1 MSCRA
6 NFAPSG
12 CRFEIQQAGIAE
24 IPMDSAKAKSKNERN
39 EYVLFRV
46 LCTPFTKLTMH
57 CNNPELYPSATGQQA
72 GQPRYGHL
80 IGNRWVDST
89 ADALP
94 VIAPATGEHFAW
106 ISGGG
111 SAEIDA
117 AVAAARNALDGEW
130 GLVTATERGRLMQK
144 FASLVLA
151 SEERLAW
158 VEAHDTGKPISQAR
172 TDIRAVARYFE
183 FYGGAADKI
192 HGEVIPY
199 LNGYNVSVVR
209 EPLGITAHITPWNYP
224 AQMFGRTIAP
234 ALAMGNAA
242 VLKPA
247 EEACLIC
254 MELGALAVEAGFP
267 AGALNIV
274 TGLGEQAGAALTR
287 HPGINFVSFTGS
299 PEVGRLVQESAAIHH
314 VPVVLELGGKS
325 PQVVFADADLE
336 AAASMVCRGIT
347 QNAGQTCSAGSRVLV
362 ERSVFDTFMVLLA
375 ARFAEVRIGTPG
387 EDADLGP
394 LINRTQQEKVLSFIE
409 NARRDGLPLVA
420 QSAVPEALKNGFF
433 VPPSVFGPVS
443 ADNALVCQEVFGPVL
458 AVQVFDDEDDAVA
471 LANGTE
477 FGLVA
482 GVWTRDGAR
491 QQRMARRI
499 VSGQVFINCYGAGG
513 GVELP
518 FGGTKRSGHGRE
530 KGLMALEEVS
540 TTKTV
545 VNCYL

>member
-1 MSCRA
+1 MQ
-6 NFAPSG
+6 P
-12 CRFEIQQAGIAE
+12 AE
-24 IPMDSAKAKSKNERN
+24 PN
-39 EYVLFRV
+39 
-46 LCTPFTKLTMH
+46 
-57 CNNPELYPSATGQQA
+57 LYPNARRWRDD
-72 GQPRYGHL
+72 QPQYGHL
-80 IGNRWVDST
+80 IANRWHDSDEAPIAVT
-89 ADALP
+89 
-94 VIAPATGEHFAW
+94 APATGQPLAW
-106 ISGGG
+106 LARGGA
-111 SAEIDA
+111 AEIDA
-117 AVAAARNALDGEW
+117 AVAAARAALDGEW
-130 GLVTATERGRLMQK
+130 GRTTATERGRMLQA
-144 FASLVLA
+144 FAALVLA
-151 SEERLAW
+151 NEERLAW

-172 TDIRAVARYFE
+172 ADMRAVARYFQ
-183 FYGGAADKI
+183 FYGEAADKV

-199 LNGYNVSVVR
+199 LNDYNVTVVR
-209 EPLGITAHITPWNYP
+209 EPLGVTAHITPWNYP

-247 EEACLIC
+247 EEACLVC
-254 MELGALAVEAGFP
+254 LELGQVAVQAGLP

-274 TGLGEQAGAALTR
+274 TGLGEEAGAALTR

-299 PEVGRLVQESAAIHH
+299 PEVGRLVQEAAAIHH

-325 PQVVFADADLE
+325 PQVVFADADLD
-336 AAASMVCRGIT
+336 AAASAVCKAIT
-347 QNAGQTCSAGSRVLV
+347 QNAGQTCSAGSRVII
-362 ERSVFDTFMVLLA
+362 ERSIYDRFSKLLA
-375 ARFAEVRIGTPG
+375 ARFAALRIGAPND
-387 EDADLGP
+387 DADLGP
-394 LINRTQQEKVLSFIE
+394 LINAAQQRRVLDFIE
-409 NARRDGLPLVA
+409 NARRDGLPVVA
-420 QSAVPEALKNGFF
+420 QTPLPVNRSEGYF
-433 VPPSVFGPVS
+433 VPPTVFGPVP

-458 AVQVFDDEDDAVA
+458 AAQVFDTEEEAVA

-545 VNCYL
+545 VNYYG

>member
-1 MSCRA
+1 MAHRIHFCS
-6 NFAPSG
+6 
-12 CRFEIQQAGIAE
+12 RFL
-24 IPMDSAKAKSKNERN
+24 R
-39 EYVLFRV
+39 
-46 LCTPFTKLTMH
+46 TPLSTKLTMQ
-57 CNNPELYPSATGQQA
+57 NNQSALYPAATGQQA
-72 GQPRYGHL
+72 NQPRYGHL

-89 ADALP
+89 ATALP
-94 VIAPATGEHFAW
+94 VLAPATGECFAW
-106 ISGGG
+106 ISSGG
-111 SAEIDA
+111 SVEIDA
-117 AVAAARNALDGEW
+117 AVIAARTALDGAW
-130 GLVTATERGRLMQK
+130 GLVTATERGRLMHK
-144 FASLVLA
+144 FAALVLA
-151 SEERLAW
+151 NEERLAW

-172 TDIRAVARYFE
+172 ADIRAVARYFE
-183 FYGGAADKI
+183 FYGGAADKV
-192 HGEVIPY
+192 HGETIPY

-209 EPLGITAHITPWNYP
+209 EPLGVTAHITPWNYP
-224 AQMFGRTIAP
+224 AQMFGRTVAP
-234 ALAMGNAA
+234 ALAMGNGV

-254 MELGALAVEAGFP
+254 LELGALAVEAGFP

-336 AAASMVCRGIT
+336 NAATQVCKAIT
-347 QNAGQTCSAGSRVLV
+347 QNAGQTCSAGSRVLI
-362 ERSVFDTFMVLLA
+362 ERSVFDTFIEMLK
-375 ARFAEVRIGTPG
+375 ARFAAVRIGTP
-387 EDADLGP
+387 EQDADLGP
-394 LINRTQQEKVLSFIE
+394 LINQTQQAKVLAFIE
-409 NARRDGLPLVA
+409 NAQRDGLPLIA
-420 QSAVPEALKNGFF
+420 QAVVPAALKNGFF
-433 VPPSVFGPVS
+433 VPPSVFGPVP

-458 AVQVFDDEDDAVA
+458 AVQVFDNEEEAVA

-482 GVWTRDGAR
+482 GVWTRDGAK

-530 KGLMALEEVS
+530 KGLMALDEVS

>member
-1 MSCRA
+1 
-6 NFAPSG
+6 
-12 CRFEIQQAGIAE
+12 
-24 IPMDSAKAKSKNERN
+24 
-39 EYVLFRV
+39 
-46 LCTPFTKLTMH
+46 MH
-57 CNNPELYPSATGQQA
+57 PNQPELYPSACGHQA

-80 IGNRWVDST
+80 IGNRWIDST
-89 ADALP
+89 GDALP
-94 VIAPATGEHFAW
+94 VIAPATGECFGW
-106 ISGGG
+106 ISSGG

-117 AVAAARNALDGEW
+117 AVAAARAALDGAW
-130 GLVTATERGRLMQK
+130 GLLTATERGRLMHK
-144 FASLVLA
+144 FAALVLVH
-151 SEERLAW
+151 EERLAW

-172 TDIRAVARYFE
+172 ADIRAVARYFE

-199 LNGYNVSVVR
+199 LNGYNVNVVR
-209 EPLGITAHITPWNYP
+209 EPLGVTAHITPWNYP
-224 AQMFGRTIAP
+224 AQMFGRSLAP
-234 ALAMGNAA
+234 ALAMGNAT

-254 MELGALAVEAGFP
+254 LEFGALAMEAGFP

-274 TGLGEQAGAALTR
+274 TGLGERAGAALTR

-325 PQVVFADADLE
+325 PQVVFADADLQ
-336 AAASMVCRGIT
+336 AAASQVCKAIT

-362 ERSVFDTFMVLLA
+362 QRSIFDTFMALLA
-375 ARFAEVRIGTPG
+375 SQFAAVRIGKP
-387 EDADLGP
+387 EDDADLGP
-394 LINRTQQEKVLSFIE
+394 LINQTQQEKVLSFID
-409 NARRDGLPLVA
+409 NAQRDGLPLVA
-420 QSAVPEALKNGFF
+420 QTAVPASLKNGFF
-433 VPPSVFGPVS
+433 VPPSVFGPVP
-443 ADNALVCQEVFGPVL
+443 ANNALVSQEVFGPVL
-458 AVQVFDDEDDAVA
+458 AVQVFEDENEAVA

-491 QQRMARRI
+491 QHRMARRI

-540 TTKTV
+540 TTKTI

>member
-1 MSCRA
+1 MRLC
-6 NFAPSG
+6 
-12 CRFEIQQAGIAE
+12 
-24 IPMDSAKAKSKNERN
+24 
-39 EYVLFRV
+39 FRV
-46 LCTPFTKLTMH
+46 LRTPFTKLTMH
-57 CNNPELYPSATGQQA
+57 CNTPELYPNATNQHV
-72 GQPRYGHL
+72 GQPLYGHL
-80 IGNRWVDST
+80 IGNCWVDSSS
-89 ADALP
+89 APLP
-94 VIAPATGEHFAW
+94 VLAPATGECFAW
-106 ISGGG
+106 LSSGA
-111 SAEIDA
+111 SAEIDL
-117 AVAAARNALDGEW
+117 AVEAARAALNGDW
-130 GLVTATERGRLMQK
+130 GLLTATERGRVMQK
-144 FASLVLA
+144 FATLVLS

-172 TDIRAVARYFE
+172 ADIRAVARYFE

-199 LNGYNVSVVR
+199 LNGYNVSVLR
-209 EPLGITAHITPWNYP
+209 EPLGVTAHITPWNYP
-224 AQMFGRTIAP
+224 AQMFGRTVAP
-234 ALAMGNAA
+234 ALAMGNAV

-247 EEACLIC
+247 EEACLVC
-254 MELGALAVEAGFP
+254 MEMGALAIEAGFP

-325 PQVVFADADLE
+325 PQLVFADADLE
-336 AAASMVCRGIT
+336 AAATMVCKAIT

-362 ERSVFDTFMVLLA
+362 ERSIFDTFMSMLS
-375 ARFAEVRIGTPG
+375 ARFAAVRIGTPE

-394 LINRTQQEKVLSFIE
+394 LINQTQQSKVLAFIE
-409 NARRDGLPLVA
+409 NAKRDGLPLIA
-420 QSAVPEALKNGFF
+420 QSPVPAALKKGFF
-433 VPPSVFGPVS
+433 VPPSVFGPVP
-443 ADNALVCQEVFGPVL
+443 ANNALVCQEVFGPVL
-458 AVQVFDDEDDAVA
+458 AVQIFDDEDEAVA

-491 QQRMARRI
+491 QQRMSRRI

>member
-1 MSCRA
+1 M
-6 NFAPSG
+6 G
-12 CRFEIQQAGIAE
+12 VAE
-24 IPMDSAKAKSKNERN
+24 IPIDTASAKRKNRLIERAP
-39 EYVLFRV
+39 VFAFCV
-46 LCTPFTKLTMH
+46 SFFTKLTMH
-57 CNNPELYPSATGQQA
+57 CNQSELYPSAAGQQA
-72 GQPRYGHL
+72 GQPLYSHL
-80 IGNRWVDST
+80 IGNRWVEST
-89 ADALP
+89 SASLP
-94 VIAPATGEHFAW
+94 VIAPATGERFAW
-106 ISGGG
+106 ISSGG
-111 SAEIDA
+111 SAEVDA
-117 AVAAARNALDGEW
+117 AVAAARAALDGAW
-130 GLVTATERGRLMQK
+130 GRVTPTERGRLMQK
-144 FASLVLA
+144 FALLVLE

-172 TDIRAVARYFE
+172 ADIRAVARYFE

-199 LNGYNVSVVR
+199 LNGYNVTVVR
-209 EPLGITAHITPWNYP
+209 EPLGVTAHITPWNYP
-224 AQMFGRTIAP
+224 AQMFGRTVAP
-234 ALAMGNAA
+234 ALAMGNAT

-254 MELGALAVEAGFP
+254 MELGALAIQAGFP

-287 HPGINFVSFTGS
+287 HPGINSISFTGS

-314 VPVVLELGGKS
+314 IPVVLELGGKS
-325 PQVVFADADLE
+325 PQLVFADADLE
-336 AAASMVCRGIT
+336 AAASQVCKAIT

-362 ERSVFDTFMVLLA
+362 ERSIFEPFIALLK
-375 ARFAEVRIGTPG
+375 ARFAAVRIGTPG

-394 LINRTQQEKVLSFIE
+394 LINQTQQEKVLSFIK
-409 NARRDGLPLVA
+409 NAQRDGLTLIA
-420 QSAVPEALKNGFF
+420 QTAVPAALKNGFF
-433 VPPSVFGPVS
+433 VPPTVFGPVP
-443 ADNALVCQEVFGPVL
+443 ANNALVCQEVFGPVL
-458 AVQVFDDEDDAVA
+458 AVQVFDDEEEAVA

-540 TTKTV
+540 TTKTI

>member
-1 MSCRA
+1 MQPA
-6 NFAPSG
+6 HP
-12 CRFEIQQAGIAE
+12 
-24 IPMDSAKAKSKNERN
+24 D
-39 EYVLFRV
+39 
-46 LCTPFTKLTMH
+46 
-57 CNNPELYPSATGQQA
+57 LYPQA
-72 GQPRYGHL
+72 RRWRDGRPQYGHL
-80 IGNRWVDST
+80 IGNEWH
-89 ADALP
+89 DAER
-94 VIAPATGEHFAW
+94 VIDVTAPATGESLAW
-106 ISGGG
+106 LARGG
-111 SAEIDA
+111 ADQIDA
-117 AVAAARNALDGEW
+117 AVAAARAALDGEW
-130 GLVTATERGRLMQK
+130 GRLSATQRGALLQR
-144 FASLVLA
+144 FAALVLA
-151 SEERLAW
+151 NAERLAW
-158 VEAHDTGKPISQAR
+158 LEAHDTGKPIAQGRA
-172 TDIRAVARYFE
+172 DMRAVARYFQ
-183 FYGGAADKI
+183 FYGEAADKV

-199 LNGYNVSVVR
+199 LSDYNVSVVR
-209 EPLGITAHITPWNYP
+209 EPLGVTAHITPWNYP

-247 EEACLIC
+247 EEACLVC
-254 MELGALAVEAGFP
+254 LELAHLLVQAGAP
-267 AGALNIV
+267 AGALNVV
-274 TGLGEQAGAALTR
+274 TGLGEEAGAALTR

-299 PEVGRLVQESAAIHH
+299 PEIGRLVQEAAAVHH

-336 AAASMVCRGIT
+336 LAATAVCKAIT
-347 QNAGQTCSAGSRVLV
+347 QNTGQTCSAGSRVLI
-362 ERSVFDTFMVLLA
+362 ERSIQERFTKLLA
-375 ARFAEVRIGTPG
+375 ARFAELRIGRPE

-394 LINRTQQEKVLSFIE
+394 VINAKQQRRVLDFIE
-409 NARRDGLPLVA
+409 NAKRDGLPVIA
-420 QSAVPEALKNGFF
+420 EAPVRPELGHGFF
-433 VPPSVFGPVS
+433 VPPTVFGPVP
-443 ADNALVCQEVFGPVL
+443 ADNTLVCQEVFGPVL
-458 AVQVFDDEDDAVA
+458 AAQVFDTEEEAVA

-545 VNCYL
+545 VNYYG